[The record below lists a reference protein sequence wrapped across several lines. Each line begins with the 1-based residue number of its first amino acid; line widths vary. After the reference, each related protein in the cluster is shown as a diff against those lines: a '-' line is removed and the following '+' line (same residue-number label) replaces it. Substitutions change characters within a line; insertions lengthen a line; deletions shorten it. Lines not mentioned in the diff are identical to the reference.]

1 MNKKILI
8 PLLALALVALACG
21 PTPAEPTALPTEPPA
36 PTQPPAQPT
45 QPPPP
50 TAVPTQ
56 ALPPTPEA
64 LQFFREEFDGDLS
77 QWIDFQ
83 LHGTDDGYNIQQ
95 GASSMRVEITGKD
108 TYVYV
113 LYDPFSYDNVRV
125 DMEAKNEGFNNN
137 NISLICRASGD
148 GWYEMSAFSSGLYYF
163 YRYTPDDGYVTLGSG
178 GIISMKT
185 GKYTNKF
192 SFVCDGDRFT
202 FLVNDKEIN
211 KFTDDGLSDG
221 AVGFNVSSYDLLPIQ
236 VDVDWFEISEP

>member
-1 MNKKILI
+1 MNRKILL
-8 PLLALALVALACG
+8 PTLVLMLLALACG
-21 PTPAEPTALPTEPPA
+21 TTVTEPTAAPTEP
-36 PTQPPAQPT
+36 PTQPPAPT
-45 QPPPP
+45 ATPQPP
-50 TAVPTQ
+50 TATPTEEVP
-56 ALPPTPEA
+56 APPEA
-64 LQFFREEFDGDLS
+64 ELYFREEFDGDLS

-83 LHGTDDGYNIQQ
+83 IHGNDGGYEIKQ
-95 GASSMRVEITGKD
+95 GASSMTVEVTGKD

-113 LYDPFSYDNVRV
+113 LYDPYSYDNVRL

-163 YRYTPDDGYVTLGSG
+163 YRYSSDDGYVQLGSG
-178 GIISMKT
+178 GIKSMKT

-192 SFVCDGDRFT
+192 SLVCKDDRFT
-202 FLVNDKEIN
+202 FLVNDVEIH
-211 KFTDDGLSDG
+211 KFTDDELTEG